1 MSDKIRSMVAQHS
14 RIQALL
20 DHHPSYG
27 QFRDVTALKRNERP
41 GGIRSNKDLFAKQQ
55 PNAEALAR
63 SASKCFIYKNID
75 YYPEEVRE
83 GLAARVRKTQYS
95 TPRAK

>member
-1 MSDKIRSMVAQHS
+1 MLLMFDKGHSMVAQHS

-20 DHHPSYG
+20 DYHPSYS
-27 QFRDVTALKRNERP
+27 QIRDVTALKRNERP
-41 GGIRSNKDLFAKQQ
+41 GRIRSNKDLFAKHQ

-75 YYPEEVRE
+75 YYLEEVR
-83 GLAARVRKTQYS
+83 
-95 TPRAK
+95 